1 MTQAIT
7 TENKI
12 CTKCAVSKS
21 ASDFYVDSRRGY
33 LRGKCKDCLK
43 QEDKAYRIANP
54 EKKAEQVK
62 KWRDANPDKAKIITK
77 RHFEKNR
84 DAMYQRTAKWREANR
99 EYCSQLTREWAKNN
113 PSKASANA
121 SKRRAK
127 LLNATPVWA
136 DFAAIQVEYDLA
148 DWCSKATGIKYHV
161 DHIVPLQGKTICGLH
176 VPNNLQVIPA
186 KDNHVK
192 HNKFTAI

>member
-7 TENKI
+7 TENKV

-33 LRGKCKDCLK
+33 LRGKCKECLK
-43 QEDKAYRIANP
+43 QEDKAYRTANP
-54 EKKAEQVK
+54 EKKAKQAKQWRVNNPE
-62 KWRDANPDKAKIITK
+62 KWKEVAK
-77 RHFEKNR
+77 RHFVKNR
-84 DAMYQRTAKWREANR
+84 DVMYQRSAIWREANR
-99 EYCSQLTREWAKNN
+99 EYCNQLSREWAKNN

-136 DFAAIQVEYDLA
+136 DFAAIQIEYDLA
-148 DWCSKATGIKYHV
+148 DWCSKTTGIKYHV
-161 DHIVPLQGKTICGLH
+161 DHIMPLQGKNVCGLH
-176 VPNNLQVIPA
+176 VPNNLQVIQA
-186 KDNHVK
+186 MDNLK
-192 HNKFTAI
+192 KNNKFTAI

>member
-1 MTQAIT
+1 M
-7 TENKI
+7 ENKV

-33 LRGKCKDCLK
+33 LRGKCKECLK
-43 QEDKAYRIANP
+43 QEEKTYRTASPQKQSARQKA
-54 EKKAEQVK
+54 
-62 KWRDANPDKAKIITK
+62 WREANPDKAKNIAQ

-84 DAMYQRTAKWREANR
+84 DVMYQRTAKWREANR
-99 EYCSQLTREWAKNN
+99 EHCNKLSCEWAKKN

-136 DFAAIQVEYDLA
+136 DFAAIQIKYDLA

-161 DHIVPLQGKTICGLH
+161 DHIVPLQGKTVCGLH

-186 KDNHVK
+186 KDNQVK

>member
-1 MTQAIT
+1 MTQAII
-7 TENKI
+7 TENKV
-12 CTKCAVSKS
+12 CTKCAISKS
-21 ASDFYVDSRRGY
+21 VNDFYVDSFNGNIRS
-33 LRGKCKDCLK
+33 KCKDCQK
-43 QEDKAYRIANP
+43 QESKSRRIAS
-54 EKKAEQVK
+54 
-62 KWRDANPDKAKIITK
+62 PDKAKDIAK

-84 DAMYQRTAKWREANR
+84 DVMYQRTAKWREANR

-113 PSKASANA
+113 PSKASAHA

-148 DWCSKATGIKYHV
+148 DWCSKTTGIKYHV
-161 DHIVPLQGKTICGLH
+161 DHIVPLQGKTVCGLH

-192 HNKFTAI
+192 HNKFNAI